1 MGGTETVT
9 TLIGD
14 IYEAA
19 LDPSAWPNTLR
30 KVNEFVGA
38 QASGIYS
45 RDAISKTGVTHHYFG
60 ADPFYIQL
68 YAESHARYDPLAIFP
83 PKGRVTAIPD
93 LVSYEEYRRGPFYR
107 EWLRSQ
113 GFADA
118 VNVVLANCGL
128 TRATLLTVLPGK
140 SQMVDFEMRHRV
152 ELIVPHL
159 QRAILIHDRLDEK
172 QEESARLS
180 EMLDG
185 LETAIF
191 LVNAEGRVVH
201 VNDAGKSMLRSARI
215 FRLNG
220 GGRLAG
226 SDAAA
231 EQTLR
236 DLLDTNVQR
245 CEAHATVLANRDE
258 GEHHYVIQ
266 RLKLGSYPARASK
279 AVAAVLVRKTEID
292 LGSAAELIAIAFGLT
307 PMELRVFVAIV
318 ELGGIPEAAVALDVA
333 ETTVKTHLHR
343 IFSKTGTNRQV
354 HLARLAAGFLTP
366 LIL

>member
-1 MGGTETVT
+1 MGGTETIT

-45 RDAISKTGVTHHYFG
+45 RDAISKTGITHHYFG

-83 PKGRVTAIPD
+83 PMGRVTAIPD

-107 EWLRSQ
+107 EWLRPQ

-118 VNVVLANCGL
+118 VNVVLANRGL

-159 QRAILIHDRLDEK
+159 QRAILIHGRLDEK
-172 QEESARLS
+172 QEESATLS
-180 EMLDG
+180 ETLDG

-201 VNDAGKSMLRSARI
+201 VNDAGKSMLRSTRT

-220 GGRLAG
+220 GRLAG
-226 SDAAA
+226 FDAAA

-236 DLLDTNVQR
+236 DLLATDVQGR
-245 CEAHATVLANRDE
+245 EARATVPANRNE

-279 AVAAVLVRKTEID
+279 AVAAILVRKSEID

-307 PMELRVFVAIV
+307 PMELRVFLAIV
-318 ELGGIPEAAVALDVA
+318 ELGGIPEAAVALGIA
-333 ETTVKTHLHR
+333 RTTVKTHLYR

-354 HLARLAAGFLTP
+354 HLARLAAGFSTP

>member
-1 MGGTETVT
+1 MGGTETIT

-19 LDPSAWPNTLR
+19 LDPSAWPNALR

-45 RDAISKTGVTHHYFG
+45 RDAVSKTGITHHYFG

-83 PKGRVTAIPD
+83 SRGRVTAIPD

-107 EWLRSQ
+107 EWLRPQ
-113 GFADA
+113 GFAEA
-118 VNVVLANCGL
+118 VNVVLANRGL

-140 SQMVDFEMRHRV
+140 SQMVDCEMRHRV

-159 QRAILIHDRLDEK
+159 QRAILIHSRLDEK
-172 QEESARLS
+172 QDESATLS
-180 EMLDG
+180 ETLDG

-201 VNDAGKSMLRSARI
+201 VNDAGKSMLRSAPI

-220 GGRLAG
+220 GRLTG

-231 EQTLR
+231 ERTLR
-236 DLLDTNVQR
+236 DLLATDVEG
-245 CEAHATVLANRDE
+245 CEARATVLANRGG

-266 RLKLGSYPARASK
+266 RLKLGRYPARASK
-279 AVAAVLVRKTEID
+279 AVAAVLVRKTEVD
-292 LGSAAELIAIAFGLT
+292 LGSAAELIAMAFGLT
-307 PMELRVFVAIV
+307 PMELRVFLAIV
-318 ELGGIPEAAVALDVA
+318 DLGGIAEAAAVLDVA

-343 IFSKTGTNRQV
+343 IFTKTGTNRQI
-354 HLARLAAGFLTP
+354 HLAKLAAGFLTP

>member
-19 LDPSAWPNTLR
+19 LDPSAWPDTLR

-45 RDAISKTGVTHHYFG
+45 KDAVRKTGVTHHYFG

-83 PKGRVTAIPD
+83 PSGRVTTLPD
-93 LVSYEEYRRGPFYR
+93 LVSYDEYRRGLFYH
-107 EWLRSQ
+107 EWLRPQ

-128 TRATLLTVLPGK
+128 TQATLLTVLPGK

-159 QRAILIHDRLDEK
+159 QRAILIHGRLDEK

-180 EMLDG
+180 ETLDG
-185 LETAIF
+185 LDTAIF
-191 LVNAEGRVVH
+191 LVNAECRVVH

-220 GGRLAG
+220 GRLAG

-236 DLLDTNVQR
+236 DLLATDIQGY
-245 CEAHATVLANRDE
+245 EARASVLTHRDR
-258 GEHHYVIQ
+258 GEHHYIIQ
-266 RLKLGSYPARASK
+266 RLKLGTSSAQTPK
-279 AVAAVLVRKTEID
+279 AVAAVLVRKAGID
-292 LGSAAELIAIAFGLT
+292 WGTAAKLIADAFGLT
-307 PMELRVFVAIV
+307 PMEVRVFVAIV
-318 ELGGIPEAAVALDVA
+318 ELGGIPEAAAVLDVA